1 MEQLP
6 VSYYHTAR
14 EGEGGTRANF
24 CWVLCLWPVRT
35 THPITIT
42 VYSVANCRPHLK
54 RVWANET
61 TL

>member
-24 CWVLCLWPVRT
+24 CRVLYLWPVRA

-42 VYSVANCRPHLK
+42 VYSVANCRYHLK
-54 RVWANET
+54 HIWANET